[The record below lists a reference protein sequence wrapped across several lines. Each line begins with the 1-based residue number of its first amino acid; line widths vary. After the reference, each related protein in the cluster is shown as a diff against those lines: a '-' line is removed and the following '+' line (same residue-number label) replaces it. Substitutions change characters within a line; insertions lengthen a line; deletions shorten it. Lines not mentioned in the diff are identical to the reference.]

1 MRRPILFHLAL
12 VVLFAFTARPLL
24 AQDWAKAALEKS
36 PRHRE
41 YVAIRHGD
49 RTVQAFVVYPEVSQK
64 APVVLMVHEIF
75 GLSDWA
81 KEMADELAAQG
92 FIVIAPDLLSG
103 FGPNG
108 GGTDAYPGQDAVTKA
123 VSALDPAVV
132 TADLDAAADYGK
144 RLPSANGRLFVAG
157 FCWGGGKSFDF
168 ATHRRDL
175 AAAFVFYGPPPADD
189 ALKNIAAPVYGFYAG
204 NDARISATVPTT
216 TAAMKAAGKKYEP
229 VVYDGAGHGFMRAGE
244 DPTAAATAMA
254 AANKKART
262 EAFQRLI
269 ALLNQGNAAGQ
280 TPAPGAAQGP
290 ARNFGPAIGVP
301 VAGMPFVHDPSTVV
315 RFHGKYY
322 VFSTG
327 RGAPFYSSPDTV
339 TWTREG
345 SVFALIPDAVHAL
358 VPKNNGTDVWAPDI
372 IRLGDQFYLYYA
384 VSSWGSFQSAI
395 GLATNPV
402 LNPKDPAYK
411 WTGRGVVV
419 TSNGNEDL
427 NAIDPGVI
435 LAPDGTLWICY
446 GSYHGSIRVTQLDPH
461 TGLALAPN
469 TLGAPIA
476 TARESEASDIIFHD
490 GFFYLFVNH
499 GSCCK
504 GKDSTYNI
512 RVGRART
519 IAGPYLDRDGKP
531 MAEGGGTLFLASDEQ
546 RIGPGHFGRV
556 LDYDAATNNSAAVGT
571 GTPIAS
577 PERFSIHYEADLSR
591 GGRSVLD
598 IRPLSWSAD
607 GWPIA
612 GDNPAATTDT
622 H

>member
-12 VVLFAFTARPLL
+12 VVLLAFTARPLL
-24 AQDWAKAALEKS
+24 AQDWAKATLEKS

-49 RTVQAFVVYPEVSQK
+49 RTVQVFVVYPEVSQK
-64 APVVLMVHEIF
+64 APVVLLVHEIF

-92 FIVIAPDLLSG
+92 FIVVAPDLLSG

-108 GGTDAYPGQDAVTKA
+108 GGTDAFPGQDAVTRA

-189 ALKNIAAPVYGFYAG
+189 ALKNITAPVYGFYGG
-204 NDARISATVPTT
+204 NDARISATVPAT
-216 TAAMKAAGKKYEP
+216 TAAMKAAGKKYDP

-244 DPTAAATAMA
+244 DP
-254 AANKKART
+254 AANPANKTART
-262 EAFQRLI
+262 DGFKRLI
-269 ALLNQGNAAGQ
+269 ALLNQENAAAPAAGQ
-280 TPAPGAAQGP
+280 GAG
-290 ARNFGPAIGVP
+290 RNFGPAIGVP

-345 SVFALIPDAVHAL
+345 SVFTQIPDAVHAA

-402 LNPKDPAYK
+402 LDPKDPAYK
-411 WTGRGVVV
+411 WTDRGVVV
-419 TSNGNEDL
+419 TSDGTEDL

-446 GSYHGSIRVTQLDPH
+446 GSYHGSIRITQLDPK
-461 TGLALAPN
+461 TGLALAPR

-476 TARESEASDIIFHD
+476 TARESEASDIISHD

-512 RVGRART
+512 RVGRARSIT
-519 IAGPYLDRDGKP
+519 GPYLDRDGKP
-531 MAEGGGTLFLASDEQ
+531 MSEGGGTLFLASDAQ

-556 LDYDAATNNSAAVGT
+556 VDYDSAATIS
-571 GTPIAS
+571 
-577 PERFSIHYEADLSR
+577 ERFSIHYEAEMSR
-591 GGRSVLD
+591 NGRSVLD
-598 IRPLSWSAD
+598 IRPLLWSPD

>member
-1 MRRPILFHLAL
+1 MRRPILFPLAL
-12 VVLFAFTARPLL
+12 VLLFAFTASPLL

-92 FIVIAPDLLSG
+92 FIVVTPDLLTG

-108 GGTDAYPGQDAVTKA
+108 GGTDAFSGQDAVTRA
-123 VSALDPAVV
+123 VSALGPAVV
-132 TADLDAAADYGK
+132 TADLDAAADYAK
-144 RLPSANGRLFVAG
+144 KIPSANGRLFVAG

-189 ALKNIAAPVYGFYAG
+189 ALKNIAAPVYGFYGG
-204 NDARISATVPTT
+204 NDARITATVSATTD
-216 TAAMKAAGKKYEP
+216 AMKSAGKKYEP

-254 AANKKART
+254 AANKTART
-262 EAFQRLI
+262 DAFKRLI
-269 ALLNQGNAAGQ
+269 ALINQENAAAPAPAAGQ
-280 TPAPGAAQGP
+280 G
-290 ARNFGPAIGVP
+290 RNFGPAIGVP

-315 RFHGKYY
+315 RFHGKFY

-327 RGAPFYSSPDTV
+327 RGAPFYSSPDGL

-345 SVFALIPDAVHAL
+345 SVFTQIPDVVHAA

-372 IRLGDQFYLYYA
+372 IRMNNQFYLYYA

-402 LNPKDPAYK
+402 LDPKDPAYI
-411 WTGRGVVV
+411 WTDRGVVV

-461 TGLALAPN
+461 SGLALAPK

-476 TARESEASDIIFHD
+476 TARESEASDIISHN
-490 GFFYLFVNH
+490 GFYYLFVNH

-519 IAGPYLDRDGKP
+519 ITGPYMDRDGKP
-531 MAEGGGTLFLASDEQ
+531 MSEGGGTLFLASDAE

-556 LDYDAATNNSAAVGT
+556 LDYDAATNYSAAAGT

-577 PERFSIHYEADLSR
+577 PERFSIHYEADMSR
-591 GGRSVLD
+591 NGRSVLD
-598 IRPLSWSAD
+598 IRPLLWSPD

-612 GDNPAATTDT
+612 GDNPVATTDT